1 MWGSA
6 ASCARRRRSSQRRVA
21 EQRAFW
27 RRWVDSDDAAALLL
41 ALAALGTA
49 WSGYQASV
57 WSGTQAAQYTYS
69 SVLRGK
75 AATKADEVARLR
87 MVDAALFTKW
97 LEAFA
102 ERRDTLALYY
112 ETHFRPQFRPAFERW
127 RTHAEARDVGATPFE
142 EEDYRRSTSG
152 DVASYDSAAT
162 RALNAGQRANDMSD
176 RYVFVTVILA
186 SVLFF
191 AGSVRSLVDPRW
203 RALMMAIAGL
213 LGVWAAVLIFT
224 TPVTR

>member
-1 MWGSA
+1 
-6 ASCARRRRSSQRRVA
+6 VA

-27 RRWVDSDDAAALLL
+27 LRWVDSDDAAALLL

-49 WSGYQASV
+49 WSGYQASI
-57 WSGTQAAQYTYS
+57 WSGIQSAQYTYS

-75 AATKADEVARLR
+75 AGARADEVARLR
-87 MVDAALFTKW
+87 MLDAAMFTKW

-112 ETHFRPQFRPAFERW
+112 ERHFRPEFQPAFERW
-127 RTHAEARDVGATPFE
+127 RTRVMSRDLAATPFE
-142 EEDYRRSTSG
+142 GEDYRRATSG
-152 DVASYDSAAT
+152 DVAWYDSAAT
-162 RALNAGQRANDMSD
+162 RALNAGQRANDICD

-191 AGSVRSLVDPRW
+191 AGSVRPLVQLRW

-213 LGVWAAVLIFT
+213 LCLWAAVRLMT
-224 TPVTR
+224 TPVTS